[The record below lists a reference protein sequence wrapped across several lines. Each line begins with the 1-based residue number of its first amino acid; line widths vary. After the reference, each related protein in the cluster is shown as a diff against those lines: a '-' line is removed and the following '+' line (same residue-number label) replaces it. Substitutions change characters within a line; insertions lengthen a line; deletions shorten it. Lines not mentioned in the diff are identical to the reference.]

1 MNNSIK
7 TLYKVEI
14 FVDDEFVSYGEF
26 VKEGCLFSLVSN
38 YSIFDGHYNEN
49 LKNFDYIFS
58 FGGYERF
65 VEKTFDEII
74 ETINDYNEDGFYD
87 ESLDRYVYPE
97 FFLIGK
103 KAKTKFEEIEL

>member
-38 YSIFDGHYNEN
+38 YSVFDGH
-49 LKNFDYIFS
+49 
-58 FGGYERF
+58 
-65 VEKTFDEII
+65 
-74 ETINDYNEDGFYD
+74 YNEDGFYD
-87 ESLDRYVYPE
+87 ERLDRYVYPE